1 MDPLLIRSNQ
11 TRSGATY
18 KTPPDEDIASGG
30 LPAQVHPPANTSQ
43 ACLAGEGLAT
53 SPPIGD
59 PATDAFPQST
69 AGHTVP
75 VYSQS
80 PANTLPTCLAGEGLA
95 TKPPPRGDLAPDAPP
110 QSSAGEITISPPC
123 ADPAPADHARAQS
136 EDYTT
141 PISPE
146 LRTFLAAQTYICLL
160 YTW

>member
-18 KTPPDEDIASGG
+18 KPPPDEDIAS
-30 LPAQVHPPANTSQ
+30 
-43 ACLAGEGLAT
+43 GEGLAT

-69 AGHTVP
+69 
-75 VYSQS
+75 
-80 PANTLPTCLAGEGLA
+80 AGEGLA

-123 ADPAPADHARAQS
+123 ADPAPADHALAQS

-146 LRTFLAAQTYICLL
+146 LRTFLAAQTYIAPALHKFL
-160 YTW
+160 